1 MNIWDRQLLKIYL
14 KFCEKLVT
22 NEIKCKQKKHLFYT
36 LLVMV
41 FGMQILSLLCQ
52 LILSQVI
59 NILIDR
65 HDRNF
70 LGGGRDAEEI

>member
-1 MNIWDRQLLKIYL
+1 
-14 KFCEKLVT
+14 
-22 NEIKCKQKKHLFYT
+22 
-36 LLVMV
+36 MV

-52 LILSQVI
+52 LVLSQVI